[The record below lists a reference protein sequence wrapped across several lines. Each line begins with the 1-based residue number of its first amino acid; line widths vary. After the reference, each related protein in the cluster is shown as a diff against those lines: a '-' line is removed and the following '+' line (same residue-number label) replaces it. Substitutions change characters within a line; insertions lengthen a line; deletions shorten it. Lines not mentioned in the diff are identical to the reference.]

1 MTSTACQASS
11 PSGGAGFQFPISV
24 ANLKVDMTMNNP
36 IRAKV
41 LPFAIASLLAF
52 GAAPVLAQ
60 NVTSSAVSG
69 QVVDAAGQ
77 PVAGATVQIVHEP
90 SGTTKI
96 VTTGADGRYT
106 AQGLRVGGPF
116 DIIASKAGM
125 DQGEQN
131 NVYLQL
137 GQSSAVN
144 LKMAAIEAQ
153 NLAGVT
159 VNASALMQTF
169 TSDNKGI
176 STNVSRRELEA
187 TPTPDRSIQNIVRL
201 DPRIVVT
208 DRQRGEFSAIGQNIR
223 YNNITVDSVSA
234 NDPFGLNANGL
245 PTLGTPISQDT
256 IEEYNISTA
265 NYDTAVRRGVGAN
278 VNAVTKSGTN
288 DFHGSAYYV
297 FQNQNMVGKN
307 ELDRKYT
314 AFDRQWTGGATVGGP
329 IIKDK
334 LFFFVSAEKS
344 TKVAA
349 GSPYGPQDSSASSPI
364 AGLTAAQVQQVIDAA
379 HSLGMGDLG
388 SYGGGNAN
396 LQDKRYL
403 GKLDWNISDNHR
415 ASFTYNQTKETKP
428 VITGTSTKL
437 VLSSGWYTTAVD
449 SKSYALHFYD
459 DWSENFSSDTT
470 VSYASFDQLRGPY
483 NGVRMPDVTV
493 YPVTFGGPAVE
504 FGTEYSSQAN
514 VLKTK
519 ALNVAWAGTYYAG
532 DHTIK
537 GGFDFERDSDYNLF
551 LQNAYGSYI
560 FEDGNG
566 RTGLENFLLG
576 GTNYF
581 QYRYNR
587 PADGLSNA
595 DVAANF
601 TTKQWGVFLQDTWQV
616 NNNLSVQYGVRVD
629 IPLVSDKPLY
639 NAAFAAAPGVN
650 AAGQATGGFG
660 RTNQTTI
667 NGNRVVQP
675 RLSFNYNFD
684 TEHMTQLRGGAGLF
698 ISNPP
703 TVWIG
708 NIYSNSGVTQTQ
720 FNCGPT
726 QRGCNS
732 NLPAFSTDPFG
743 QNDGTPGT
751 GAQTVNTVEPGF
763 RLPSVWKISLGMD
776 KELPWWGL
784 IATADYEHIKVR
796 DAIIYQ
802 NYNTGAATFTLPDGR
817 ESFYKDISLDP
828 RNSAQRNR
836 YLANSGFTDG
846 TINLAN
852 TSRGSADSLALSLKK
867 PFSEDWSGMVG
878 FTWSRATEVNPGT
891 SSVARSNYVNNYI
904 TNPNENK
911 ASTSNYSI
919 PRRVLASLNWQHRF
933 FGDYATSASILY
945 DGHNAAPYS
954 WAFGNDA
961 NGDGV
966 TNDLVFIPAP
976 GQIEFRTGTSQAKID
991 QFYAYIQNNDYLK
1004 SHQGKIA
1011 SRNGDR
1017 AGWINQIDLSFSQ
1030 EIPGLFKGNK
1040 GIVRLDVYNFTNLL
1054 NKHWGIEK
1062 RVDFPGGRFLA
1073 DYYGV
1078 DPTTGKYIYDIGA
1091 ANYTDVD
1098 GNYRPKAIPTY
1109 ANFGDDLAQR
1119 WSVQLTVKYTF

>member
-1 MTSTACQASS
+1 
-11 PSGGAGFQFPISV
+11 
-24 ANLKVDMTMNNP
+24 MNSR
-36 IRAKV
+36 IRSKV
-41 LPFAIASLLAF
+41 LPFAIASLLA
-52 GAAPVLAQ
+52 ASAPAFAQ
-60 NVTSSAVSG
+60 DTSSSISG
-69 QVVDAAGQ
+69 RVLDASGQ
-77 PVAGATVQIVHEP
+77 PVANATVQIVHEP
-90 SGTTKI
+90 SGTTKV
-96 VTTGADGRYT
+96 VTTDASGRYA

-116 DIIASKAGM
+116 DVKVSKDGTEA
-125 DQGEQN
+125 DQN

-137 GQSSAVN
+137 GQESAIN
-144 LKMAAIEAQ
+144 ITMTTATAQ
-153 NLAGVT
+153 QATELGGVT
-159 VNASALMQTF
+159 VSASTLAQTF
-169 TSDNKGI
+169 SPDNKGI
-176 STNVSRRELEA
+176 STNVSSREIEA

-201 DPRIVVT
+201 DPRIVIT
-208 DRQRGEFSAIGQNIR
+208 DRARGEFSAIGQNSR

-245 PTLGTPISQDT
+245 PTLATPISQDT

-265 NYDTAVRRGVGAN
+265 NYDTSIRRGVGAN

-288 DFHGSAYYV
+288 DFHGSVYYV
-297 FQNQNMVGKN
+297 FQNQNMIGKN
-307 ELDRKYT
+307 ENDAKYT

-334 LFFFVSAEKS
+334 LFFFLSAEKS
-344 TKVAA
+344 VKVGA
-349 GSPYGPQDSSASSPI
+349 GSPYGPEDSGASSPI
-364 AGLTAAQVQQVIDAA
+364 AGLTSAQVQDVINAA
-379 HSLGMGDLG
+379 KSLGLGDPG
-388 SYGGGNAN
+388 SYGGGNTN

-403 GKLDWNISDNHR
+403 GKIDWNISDNHR
-415 ASFTYNQTKETKP
+415 ASFTYSQTKETKP
-428 VITGTSTKL
+428 VISGSNTKL
-437 VLSSGWYTTAVD
+437 VLSSGWYTTNVD

-459 DWSENFSSDTT
+459 DWSENFSTDTT
-470 VSYASFDQLRGPY
+470 LSYASFDQLRGPY
-483 NGVRMPDVTV
+483 NGVASPDVTV
-493 YPVTFGGPAVE
+493 YPTTYNDGTSVE

-519 ALNVAWAGTYYAG
+519 TLNFAWAGTYYAG

-537 GGFDFERDSDYNLF
+537 GGFDYERDKIYNLF
-551 LQNAYGSYI
+551 LQNYYGSYI
-560 FEDGNG
+560 FEDGDGN
-566 RTGLENFLLG
+566 TGLENFLAG
-576 GTNYF
+576 NYY

-587 PADGLSNA
+587 PADGLSVG

-616 NNNLSVQYGVRVD
+616 TNNLSLQYGVRVD

-639 NAAFAAAPGVN
+639 NAAFAAAPGVDPVT
-650 AAGQATGGFG
+650 GKATGGFG

-675 RLSFNYNFD
+675 RMSFNYTFD
-684 TEHMTQLRGGAGLF
+684 TERLTQLRGGAGLF

-703 TVWIG
+703 NVWIG

-726 QRGCNS
+726 QSGCKT
-732 NLPAFSTDPFG
+732 NLPAFSADPLN

-763 RLPSVWKISLGMD
+763 RLPSVWKFSLGFD

-796 DAIIYQ
+796 DAIWYQ
-802 NYNTGAATFTLPDGR
+802 NYNTGAPTAVLPDGR
-817 ESFYKDISLDP
+817 FSYYKDISLDP
-828 RNSAQRNR
+828 RNKAQSNR
-836 YLANSGFTDG
+836 YLANKGFTDG
-846 TINLAN
+846 TINLAD

-867 PFSEDWSGMVG
+867 PFSEDWSGMIG

-891 SSVARSNYVNNYI
+891 SSVARSNYTNNYI

-911 ASTSNYSI
+911 ASPSNYSI
-919 PRRVLASLNWQHRF
+919 PRRVIAGLNWQHRF
-933 FGDYATSASILY
+933 FGEYTTSASIFY

-966 TNDLVFIPAP
+966 TNDLVYIPEP
-976 GQIEFRTGTSQAKID
+976 GQVAFRAGTSQQKID
-991 QFYAYIQNNDYLK
+991 QFYAYIQKNDYLK
-1004 SHQGKIA
+1004 DHQGAIA
-1011 SRNGDR
+1011 GRNGDR

-1030 EIPGLFKGNK
+1030 EIPGIFKGNK
-1040 GIVRLDVYNFTNLL
+1040 GIIKLDVYNFTNLL
-1054 NKHWGIEK
+1054 NKKWGIEK
-1062 RVDFPGGRFLA
+1062 RVGFPGGRALA

-1078 DPTTGKYIYDIGA
+1078 NANGQYIYDISG
-1091 ANYTDVD
+1091 ANYTDAN
-1098 GNYRPKAIPTY
+1098 GNYSPRAIPTY
-1109 ANFGDDLAQR
+1109 VNQGDDLAQR
-1119 WSVQLTVKYTF
+1119 WSVLLTVKYTF